1 MNSEVKIR
9 ISGGYYYLCAMH
21 LKEGFVLRELGDVF
35 IVVGEGPTVD
45 FQRLISLN
53 ASAAYL
59 WRSVEGREF
68 DADTLTDLLLE
79 EYEVERD
86 EAADSARD
94 IALAWIRA
102 GIAEE

>member
-1 MNSEVKIR
+1 
-9 ISGGYYYLCAMH
+9 MH

-59 WRSVEGREF
+59 WKNVEGREF